1 MREWDGV
8 EKVSGDGYRVQGKGG
23 SMGKELTA
31 RQKEILNFIRE
42 TIEKKGFPP
51 TIREI
56 GDKFNITSTNG
67 VRAIL
72 SALSRKGYIRRRPL
86 VSRGIELA
94 KKARILFDF
103 AQPRAYTA
111 VPLVG
116 RIAAGL
122 PTLAVENIEGS
133 IAVDRSFLPGGDVF
147 SLRVEGE
154 SMRDSGIFDGDY
166 VLARMQSTAESG
178 DIVVAVIGEEA
189 TVKKY
194 VPQKT
199 KVKLEPAN
207 PAFRPIVVDRRSDEF
222 RIAGKVIGL
231 LRKM

>member
-1 MREWDGV
+1 
-8 EKVSGDGYRVQGKGG
+8 
-23 SMGKELTA
+23 MGKELTS
-31 RQKEILNFIRE
+31 RQKEILDFIRE
-42 TIEKKGFPP
+42 MIENKGFPP

-56 GDKFNITSTNG
+56 GEKFKIASTNG

-72 SALSRKGYIRRRPL
+72 SALSKKGYIRRKPL
-86 VSRGIELA
+86 VSRGIELVQ
-94 KKARILFDF
+94 KTKVLFDF
-103 AQPRAYTA
+103 GRKEDYVA
-111 VPLVG
+111 VPLLG

-147 SLRVEGE
+147 SLKVQGE

-166 VLARMQSTAESG
+166 VLARAQSIAETG

-189 TVKKY
+189 TVKRY
-194 VPQKT
+194 VPQKNR
-199 KVKLEPAN
+199 VKLEPAN
-207 PAFRPIVVDRRSDEF
+207 PDFKPIVVDRKSADF

-231 LRKM
+231 LRRM

>member
-1 MREWDGV
+1 
-8 EKVSGDGYRVQGKGG
+8 
-23 SMGKELTA
+23 MGEELTK
-31 RQKEILNFIRE
+31 RQRQILEFIRGM
-42 TIEKKGFPP
+42 IEKKGFPP

-56 GDKFNITSTNG
+56 GERFKITSTNG

-72 SALSRKGYIRRRPL
+72 SALTKKGYIRRKPL

-94 KKARILFDF
+94 AKVKTVFDYGEGSIF
-103 AQPRAYTA
+103 VT
-111 VPLVG
+111 VPLLG

-133 IAVDRSFLPGGDVF
+133 IAVDRSFVPGGEVF

-154 SMRDSGIFDGDY
+154 SMVDSGIFHGDY
-166 VLARMQSTAESG
+166 VLARAQSTAERG

-194 VPQKT
+194 VPLRNR
-199 KVKLEPAN
+199 VKLEPAN
-207 PAFRPIVVDRRSDEF
+207 PAFRPILVDRRSPDF

>member
-1 MREWDGV
+1 MGKTIYEDGLSI
-8 EKVSGDGYRVQGKGG
+8 KAKGG

-31 RQKEILNFIRE
+31 RQREILDFIRE
-42 TIEKKGFPP
+42 MVANKGFPP

-56 GDKFNITSTNG
+56 GERFKISSTNG
-67 VRAIL
+67 VRTVL
-72 SALSRKGYIRRRPL
+72 SALIKKGYIRRKPL

-94 KKARILFDF
+94 QKARLLFDF
-103 AQPRAYTA
+103 SRTGDYAT
-111 VPLVG
+111 VPVLG

-133 IAVDRSFLPGGDVF
+133 IAVDKSFLPGGDVF
-147 SLRVEGE
+147 SLKVQGE

-166 VLARMQSTAESG
+166 VLARAQSVAEKG

-189 TVKKY
+189 TVKRY
-194 VPQKT
+194 VPLKSR
-199 KVKLEPAN
+199 VKLEPAN
-207 PAFRPIVVDRRSDEF
+207 RAFRPILVDKDSEEF

>member
-1 MREWDGV
+1 
-8 EKVSGDGYRVQGKGG
+8 
-23 SMGKELTA
+23 MGKELTP
-31 RQKEILNFIRE
+31 RQREVLDFIRE
-42 TIEKKGFPP
+42 MIENKGLPP

-56 GDKFNITSTNG
+56 GERFKIASTNG

-72 SALSRKGYIRRRPL
+72 SALSKKGYIQRKPL
-86 VSRGIELA
+86 VSRGIELI
-94 KKARILFDF
+94 KKTKSLFDYGENSIF
-103 AQPRAYTA
+103 VT
-111 VPLVG
+111 VPLLG

-122 PTLAVENIEGS
+122 PTLAVENVEGS
-133 IAVDRSFLPGGDVF
+133 IAVDRSFIPGGDVF

-154 SMRDSGIFDGDY
+154 SMKDEGIFDGDY
-166 VLARMQSTAESG
+166 VLARAQSIAEKG

-189 TVKKY
+189 TVKTY
-194 VPQKT
+194 VPQKN

-207 PAFRPIVVDRRSDEF
+207 PAFKPIVVDRKSPDF

>member
-1 MREWDGV
+1 
-8 EKVSGDGYRVQGKGG
+8 
-23 SMGKELTA
+23 MGKELTA
-31 RQKEILNFIRE
+31 RQREVLDFIRKM
-42 TIEKKGFPP
+42 IENKGLPP

-56 GDKFNITSTNG
+56 GERFKITSTNG

-72 SALSRKGYIRRRPL
+72 YALSKKGYIRRKPL

-94 KKARILFDF
+94 KKAKASFDL
-103 AQPRAYTA
+103 ARESAYVS

-154 SMRDSGIFDGDY
+154 SMKDSGIVDGDY
-166 VLARMQSTAESG
+166 VLARVQSIAEKG

-189 TVKKY
+189 TVKRY
-194 VPQKT
+194 VPQKNR
-199 KVKLEPAN
+199 VKLEPAN
-207 PAFRPIVVDRRSDEF
+207 PAFKPIVLDQKSPEF

-231 LRKM
+231 LRRM